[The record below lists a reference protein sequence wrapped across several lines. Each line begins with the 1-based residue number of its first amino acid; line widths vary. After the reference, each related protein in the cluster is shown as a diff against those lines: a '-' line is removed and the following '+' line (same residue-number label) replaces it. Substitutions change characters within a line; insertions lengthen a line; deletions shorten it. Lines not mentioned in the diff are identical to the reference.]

1 MVRDGALLSVST
13 RRQPITRPAVTQVHV
28 PFAGRSDGAEG
39 KAVPNVNEP
48 DWHCIPCDRRP
59 DCNGLRQNMAHGCH
73 GRVPVVAGGSWTLRP
88 LDAAFVLLADG
99 VARDHR
105 LQTARCARES
115 ARVCVRVRVWARTRA
130 AFAHARV
137 SVRVRAEGARG
148 E

>member
-1 MVRDGALLSVST
+1 MRPIDIASLATGAPIAAASVKT
-13 RRQPITRPAVTQVHV
+13 WPA
-28 PFAGRSDGAEG
+28 
-39 KAVPNVNEP
+39 
-48 DWHCIPCDRRP
+48 
-59 DCNGLRQNMAHGCH
+59 GCH

-115 ARVCVRVRVWARTRA
+115 ARACVHVRVWARTRA
-130 AFAHARV
+130 AFVHARV

-148 E
+148 ERGTTGDACDLGIMH

>member
-13 RRQPITRPAVTQVHV
+13 RRQPIT
-28 PFAGRSDGAEG
+28 
-39 KAVPNVNEP
+39 
-48 DWHCIPCDRRP
+48 
-59 DCNGLRQNMAHGCH
+59 L
-73 GRVPVVAGGSWTLRP
+73 

-130 AFAHARV
+130 AFVHARV
-137 SVRVRAEGARG
+137 SVRARAEGARG
-148 E
+148 ERGTTGDACDLGIMH